1 MAKVGTRK
9 RGDKWQYYF
18 EGAPVNGKRKQI
30 VKSGFDSQK
39 KAYAAGIE
47 AMLEYEN
54 GGSSVDPKNISV
66 NDYFDEW
73 IRLYVDV
80 NLKKSTKKSYVNLI
94 NKQIRPRI
102 GNYKL
107 ASITPAIVQGLL
119 NELFKEGKSASYI
132 TLTRVVMRAAFEY
145 AIQPMMYLKVNPVV
159 RAKTPKGS
167 PKPKQRVIVSKA
179 TIDKLL
185 TRFKG
190 TGFYLP
196 IMIAYHSGLRIGEV
210 YGLTWDNIDFETN
223 TIYVRKQLKQYK
235 KEFYFSDLKNTSS
248 ERDVIVTKKLMSALK
263 EEYETQQL
271 ERELLGKD
279 YADTWNLVNAKRG
292 GGFYSPNSFSYASRV
307 IKKELGIHD
316 FDFHSLRHTHA
327 TMLIEAGA
335 NIKDV
340 SLRLGH
346 ANIETTLQIYT
357 HKTNEM
363 SLKTVDIFERL
374 TEK

>member
-30 VKSGFDSQK
+30 VKSGFPSQK

-54 GGSSVDPKNISV
+54 GGSSIDPKNISV

-80 NLKKSTKKSYVNLI
+80 NLKTSTKRCYVNLI

-102 GNYKL
+102 GKYKL
-107 ASITPAIVQGLL
+107 NSITPAIVQGIL
-119 NELFKEGKSASYI
+119 NEQFKEGKSASYI
-132 TLTRVVMRAAFEY
+132 NLTRVVLRAAFEY
-145 AIQPMMYLKVNPVV
+145 AVQPMMYMKTNPVIHV
-159 RAKTPKGS
+159 KTPKGS
-167 PKPKQRVIVSKA
+167 QKPRQREIVSKE
-179 TIDKLL
+179 ILDKLL

-210 YGLTWDNIDFETN
+210 YGLTWENINFDTN
-223 TIYVRKQLKQYK
+223 TIHVRKQLKQYK
-235 KEFYFSDLKNTSS
+235 NEFYFSDLKNTSS
-248 ERDVIVTKKLMSALK
+248 ERDVMVTKKLMTALK
-263 EEYETQQL
+263 EEYEIQQL
-271 ERELLGKD
+271 ERELLGKN
-279 YADTWNLVNAKRG
+279 YQDTWNLVNAKRG

-307 IKKELGIHD
+307 IKKELNIHN

-335 NIKDV
+335 DIKDV

-357 HKTNEM
+357 HRTDKM

>member
-1 MAKVGTRK
+1 MLLLYPESIKDVRRLPFKSEYSLFQLGYCK
-9 RGDKWQYYF
+9 QY
-18 EGAPVNGKRKQI
+18 I
-30 VKSGFDSQK
+30 KS
-39 KAYAAGIE
+39 
-47 AMLEYEN
+47 
-54 GGSSVDPKNISV
+54 
-66 NDYFDEW
+66 
-73 IRLYVDV
+73 
-80 NLKKSTKKSYVNLI
+80 
-94 NKQIRPRI
+94 
-102 GNYKL
+102 
-107 ASITPAIVQGLL
+107 
-119 NELFKEGKSASYI
+119 
-132 TLTRVVMRAAFEY
+132 
-145 AIQPMMYLKVNPVV
+145 NPVV
-159 RAKTPKGS
+159 HAKTPKGS
-167 PKPKQRVIVSKA
+167 TKPKRREVVNKE
-179 TIDKLL
+179 TINKLL

-223 TIYVRKQLKQYK
+223 TIHVRKQLKQYK

-248 ERDVIVTKKLMSALK
+248 ERDVIVTKKLMAALK
-263 EEYETQQL
+263 EEYEIQQL

-307 IKKELGIHD
+307 IKRDLGIMN

-346 ANIETTLQIYT
+346 SNIETTLQIYT
-357 HKTNEM
+357 HKTDEM
-363 SLKTVDIFERL
+363 SQRTVDIF
-374 TEK
+374 

>member
-54 GGSSVDPKNISV
+54 GGSSVDPKTISV

-80 NLKKSTKKSYVNLI
+80 NLKISTKRCYVNLI

-102 GNYKL
+102 GKYKL
-107 ASITPAIVQGLL
+107 NSVTPAIVQGLL
-119 NELFKEGKSASYI
+119 NELFKEGKSSSYI

-145 AIQPMMYLKVNPVV
+145 AVQPMMYLKVNPVV
-159 RAKTPKGS
+159 RVKTPKGS
-167 PKPKQRVIVSKA
+167 PKPKQRVIVSKE

-185 TRFKG
+185 ARFKG

-210 YGLTWDNIDFETN
+210 YGLTWDNVNFETN

-235 KEFYFSDLKNTSS
+235 NEFYFSDLKNTSS
-248 ERDVIVTKKLMSALK
+248 ERDIIITKKLMAALK
-263 EEYETQQL
+263 EEYEIQQL
-271 ERELLGKD
+271 EREVLGKD
-279 YADTWNLVNAKRG
+279 YIDTWNLVNAKRG

-307 IKKELGIHD
+307 IKKDLGIHD

>member
-54 GGSSVDPKNISV
+54 GGSSVDPKTISV

-73 IRLYVDV
+73 IRLYVDA
-80 NLKKSTKKSYVNLI
+80 NLKISTKRCYVNLI

-102 GNYKL
+102 GKYKL
-107 ASITPAIVQGLL
+107 SSITPAIIQGVL
-119 NELFKEGKSASYI
+119 NEQFRDGKSASYI
-132 TLTRVVMRAAFEY
+132 NLTRVVMRAAFEY
-145 AIQPMMYLKVNPVV
+145 AVQPMMYLKVNPVARV
-159 RAKTPKGS
+159 KTPKGS
-167 PKPKQRVIVSKA
+167 PKAKRRELVSKESL
-179 TIDKLL
+179 DKIL
-185 TRFKG
+185 TRFAG
-190 TGFYLP
+190 TGFFIP
-196 IMIAYHSGLRIGEV
+196 IMIGYHSGLRIGEV
-210 YGLTWDNIDFETN
+210 YGLTWDNIDFEN
-223 TIYVRKQLKQYK
+223 NVICVRKQLKQYK
-235 KEFYFSDLKNTSS
+235 NEFYFSDLKNTSS
-248 ERDVIVTKKLMSALK
+248 ERNVMVSSKLMAALK
-263 EEYETQQL
+263 KEYDLQQM
-271 ERELLGKD
+271 ERRVLGAQYKD
-279 YADTWNLVNAKRG
+279 SWNLVNAKRG
-292 GGFYSPNSFSYASRV
+292 GGFYSPNSFSYANRV
-307 IKKELGIHD
+307 IKKELRIYN

-335 NIKDV
+335 DIKDV

-357 HKTNEM
+357 HRTDEM
-363 SLKTVDIFERL
+363 SLRTVDIFDRL

>member
-1 MAKVGTRK
+1 M
-9 RGDKWQYYF
+9 
-18 EGAPVNGKRKQI
+18 
-30 VKSGFDSQK
+30 
-39 KAYAAGIE
+39 
-47 AMLEYEN
+47 
-54 GGSSVDPKNISV
+54 
-66 NDYFDEW
+66 NDYLDEW

-80 NLKKSTKKSYVNLI
+80 NLKKSTKKCYVNLI

-102 GNYKL
+102 GKYKL
-107 ASITPAIVQGLL
+107 SSITPAIIQEIL
-119 NELFKEGKSASYI
+119 NDLYIEGKSGSYI
-132 TLTRVVMRAAFEY
+132 KLTRVVMRAAFEY
-145 AIQPMMYLKVNPVV
+145 AIRPMAYMKTNPVAH
-159 RAKTPKGS
+159 AKTPKGS
-167 PKPKQRVIVSKA
+167 RKPKQREVVSKE
-179 TIDKLL
+179 TLDKLL

-210 YGLTWDNIDFETN
+210 YGLTWENIDFDTN

-235 KEFYFSDLKNTSS
+235 NEFYFSDLKNAAS
-248 ERDVIVTKKLMSALK
+248 ERDVIVTKKLMAALK

-271 ERELLGKD
+271 EREILGKN
-279 YADTWNLVNAKRG
+279 YQDTWNLVNAKRG

-307 IKKELGIHD
+307 VRKELGINN

-335 NIKDV
+335 DIKDV

-357 HKTNEM
+357 HRTDKM
-363 SLKTVDIFERL
+363 SLRTVDIFERL